1 METGSEGVR
10 HLLFQPRVNGGSRK
24 DRNIRHYFFFRSGNI
39 FSHSYKKFMNQRIN
53 IRRDI
58 YIQLDGQIVIK
69 GPESGKKHGKFI
81 TDLFIK

>member
-1 METGSEGVR
+1 
-10 HLLFQPRVNGGSRK
+10 
-24 DRNIRHYFFFRSGNI
+24 
-39 FSHSYKKFMNQRIN
+39 MNQRIN